1 MIQEND
7 FKMPLAM
14 LLGEAFGALDTNSSF
29 FMDNG
34 QDGLLGV
41 LGEIDAGTASAA
53 LRPQNATIASHAAH
67 VLYVMDLFLAHE
79 RGEHPDADWKAA
91 WRERAVSDAAW
102 VQLRDD
108 LRARYA
114 EVMRRLNERTD
125 WSGQAAGAWMMLL
138 AHVAYHVGE
147 IRQIRTSLI

>member
-7 FKMPLAM
+7 FKMPLAT
-14 LLGEAFGALDTNSSF
+14 LLGEAFGALDTDSGF

-41 LGEIDAGTASAA
+41 LSDIESDTASAS
-53 LRPQNATIASHAAH
+53 LRPQNATIASHSAH
-67 VLYVMDLFLAHE
+67 VLYVIDLFLAHE
-79 RGEHPDADWKAA
+79 QGEHPRADWEAA
-91 WRERAVSDAAW
+91 WRVRATTDAAW
-102 VQLRDD
+102 AQLRVD

-125 WSGQAAGAWMMLL
+125 WSGRAAGSWMMLL

-147 IRQIRTSLI
+147 IRQIRTSLD